1 MSAQV
6 PPADGHVPSSTR
18 FPVSV
23 YVARI
28 PGSPASTICAWNTQ
42 THVNEPHH
50 LSRFEAPDPPDLTR
64 PTQKRNTRPSFAVV
78 MLQMEMVLFVCMVL
92 LLCVFS
98 QEPSS
103 KVVADRYAVFW
114 NRTNTK

>member
-1 MSAQV
+1 M
-6 PPADGHVPSSTR
+6 
-18 FPVSV
+18 
-23 YVARI
+23 
-28 PGSPASTICAWNTQ
+28 
-42 THVNEPHH
+42 NEPHH
-50 LSRFEAPDPPDLTR
+50 LSRFEAPDPPALTR